1 MPSLSRRVHYQAS
14 EVGRDGVQMVDA
26 RANTLSKEE
35 AIERLGGENAPYIE
49 LVSDCSRLETEAIC
63 SRHPELHPDEAMAQ
77 HFASQAHHL
86 DPSGRAVVAVHREPD
101 GSYHSHHLLPGIEA
115 DYGRLEGPRGEA
127 QKAFE
132 KAWMGGKPFHPVR
145 DRGAK
150 EAADRSEMPASHLV
164 V

>member
-63 SRHPELHPDEAMAQ
+63 SARV
-77 HFASQAHHL
+77 
-86 DPSGRAVVAVHREPD
+86 PS
-101 GSYHSHHLLPGIEA
+101 
-115 DYGRLEGPRGEA
+115 RGVRVPA
-127 QKAFE
+127 R
-132 KAWMGGKPFHPVR
+132 PV
-145 DRGAK
+145 
-150 EAADRSEMPASHLV
+150 P
-164 V
+164 